1 MFGGCS
7 GSILPSIKL
16 TLQWL
21 ISVSNQIQIQIIG
34 VKAGDGLML
43 GWAENISNWLA
54 FSRSCWHLVGKWV
67 SSVERRHQLCSRLE
81 RQSVPKTMPFN
92 WCQPWRVYLQLQ
104 LYFLSPFPLFFL
116 FFLFISRTQS
126 TLICIHALSE
136 ESYQWTSNRKHKTP
150 RAATENLGNWHLI
163 SIQRTPE
170 MRFPVTHSNAFCW
183 LQKNNKLNAASDKVA
198 RINTIR

>member
-116 FFLFISRTQS
+116 FFYLFP
-126 TLICIHALSE
+126 ALNPHLFAYMRYPKS
-136 ESYQWTSNRKHKTP
+136 
-150 RAATENLGNWHLI
+150 LI
-163 SIQRTPE
+163 SEPATANIKLPE
-170 MRFPVTHSNAFCW
+170 RR
-183 LQKNNKLNAASDKVA
+183 LKILG
-198 RINTIR
+198 IGI